1 MAALGRSRLKGSP
14 YVDSFKSCRTS
25 TKKFQPGRNPDDAAE
40 DEAANEEL
48 RREAARHAG
57 FDDEGRPVK
66 DPPVEPDV
74 SEEESKIAEES
85 GETGATRR

>member
-1 MAALGRSRLKGSP
+1 MP
-14 YVDSFKSCRTS
+14 NIYDDY
-25 TKKFQPGRNPDDAAE
+25 QPGTSEDDKAE
-40 DEAANEEL
+40 DEAAIEQL

-66 DPPVEPDV
+66 SPPVEPDV
-74 SEEESKIAEES
+74 SEEEAKRIAEES

>member
-1 MAALGRSRLKGSP
+1 MPNIDEK
-14 YVDSFKSCRTS
+14 Y
-25 TKKFQPGRNPDDAAE
+25 QPGTSEDDKAE
-40 DEAANEEL
+40 DEAATEEL

-57 FDDEGRPVK
+57 FDDEGRPVRS
-66 DPPVEPDV
+66 PPVEPDV